1 MAPLS
6 YLALFTLLVFV
17 IAIIELAR
25 GGRKIKSLRNVSPH
39 GLAAEPK
46 VSVII
51 PARNEEKHIAAALAS
66 LLAQDYGNFEVIV
79 VNDRSGDGTQEIL
92 DELAKAHRKLRVL
105 HLTALPEGWLG
116 KNHALHIGA
125 QQADGN
131 FLLFADADIIM
142 DSTTITKAINY
153 MTETGLDHLVLGP
166 EIKMSGVLLNMMLL
180 AFAVNF
186 MLAFKPWQ
194 AQNPKS
200 KKFIGG
206 GAFSLIRANAYRA
219 SGTLQAIPMCVDD
232 DLKLGKLIKK
242 HGFRQEFMGG
252 EKMIALEWYGSVK
265 EMIHGLTKNS
275 FAVLDYNVPKVAAL
289 STGMIAL
296 YLWPVLALF
305 LTTGVAQWLN
315 ALAVL
320 VMLLIYGGMARPLQL
335 SPWLAL
341 GFPVAI
347 AMHFYIIWRSTLVTI
362 ANGGINWRDTHYS
375 LRELKRCKI

>member
-1 MAPLS
+1 MTPLS

-17 IAIIELAR
+17 ISLIELAR
-25 GGRKIKSLRNVSPH
+25 GGGSIKSLRNISPPH
-39 GLAAEPK
+39 LAVEPK

-51 PARNEEKHIAAALAS
+51 PARNEEKHVAAALSS
-66 LLAQDYGNFEVIV
+66 LLAQDYRNIEVIV
-79 VNDRSGDGTQEIL
+79 VNDRSDDGTQDIL
-92 DELAKAHRKLRVL
+92 DKLAITHPDLRVL
-105 HLTALPEGWLG
+105 HLTELPEGWLG

-125 QQADGN
+125 QQADGD

-142 DSTTITKAINY
+142 EATTITRAINY
-153 MTETGLDHLVLGP
+153 MMQTGLDHLVLGP

-180 AFAVNF
+180 TFAVNF

-206 GAFSLIRANAYRA
+206 GAFSLIRAEAYRA

-242 HGFRQEFMGG
+242 HGFRQEFLGG

-275 FAVLDYNVPKVAAL
+275 FAVLDYNMAKAAAL
-289 STGMIAL
+289 SSGMIAL

-305 LTTGVAQWLN
+305 LTTGVTQLLN

-320 VMLLIYGGMARPLQL
+320 VVLLIYGGMARHLQL

-341 GFPVAI
+341 GFPVTIAI
-347 AMHFYIIWRSTLVTI
+347 HFYILWRSTLVTL
-362 ANGGINWRDTHYS
+362 AHGGINWRDTHYS
-375 LRELKRCKI
+375 LRELRRCKI